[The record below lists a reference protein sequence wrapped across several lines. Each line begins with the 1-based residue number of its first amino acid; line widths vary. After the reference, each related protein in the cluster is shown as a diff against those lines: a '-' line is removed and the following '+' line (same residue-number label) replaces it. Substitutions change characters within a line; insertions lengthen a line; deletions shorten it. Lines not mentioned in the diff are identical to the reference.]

1 MNFYYF
7 GGVFDSQENLE
18 TASSL
23 EKNNFAGVMYTYD
36 STQGDMFVRVAR
48 DIKPS
53 EKIKY
58 LIAIRPYTIS
68 PQYLQAISDSINEVD
83 ENRVQINF
91 ISGYIKDH
99 EANINGI
106 AGKIN
111 DSSHSVDRSK
121 YLLDYIETLNNMSIN
136 KKPLDFYISTTNNYI
151 FQSVKKYKN
160 KMIMPYHIYKRGWWS
175 DEYGDNSSMVGFDLK
190 NNEVMIAM
198 TPIIREK
205 KEDLESLRTHALRP
219 IWKKGETTKVVDDV
233 EYFTYESFSEFI
245 EMLEE
250 DGIHSLLINA
260 VPREEKNIIIPFIK
274 RYTESKRFVGH
285 STNKEKNI
293 L

>member
-36 STQGDMFVRVAR
+36 STQGDMFVRTAK
-48 DIKPS
+48 DINPN

-68 PQYLQAISDSINEVD
+68 PQYLQAISDSVNEINKD
-83 ENRVQINF
+83 RLQINF

-99 EANINGI
+99 ELNINGI
-106 AGKIN
+106 VGEIN
-111 DSSHSVDRSK
+111 DSSHSVERSK
-121 YLLDYIETLNNMSIN
+121 YLLNYIETLNTMSIN
-136 KKPLDFYISTTNNYI
+136 KNPLDFYISTTNNYV

-198 TPIIREK
+198 TPIIRK
-205 KEDLESLRTHALRP
+205 TKEELGLLKHHALRP
-219 IWKKGETTKVVDDV
+219 IWKKGETTKIVDDV
-233 EYFTYESFSEFI
+233 EYFTYETFSEFVD
-245 EMLEE
+245 MLEE

-274 RYTESKRFVGH
+274 NYVESTRKGK
-285 STNKEKNI
+285 NKK
-293 L
+293 